1 MSSHNE
7 HRRGLP
13 RGAPPR
19 TVLLCRGEH
28 MRTFF
33 CIPLPDAAHEALH
46 DVSEHLRRRTQM
58 RAAWVRPSNYHI
70 TLRFLG
76 EIDPMLTVDLR
87 DLASTVTNT
96 IPPFQ
101 CTLNRVGAF
110 PQLERARVV
119 WVGGNAPD
127 GFREMSDVL
136 NQGLIPLG
144 FPRGRRE
151 TVAHVTLARIKD
163 RPDPAL
169 PSVIEAMNPLSPV
182 HFLADRL
189 VLMQSELS
197 PQGAVYTPL
206 FACALGKEGRDGAD

>member
-1 MSSHNE
+1 
-7 HRRGLP
+7 
-13 RGAPPR
+13 
-19 TVLLCRGEH
+19 

-33 CIPLPDAAHEALH
+33 CIPLPDAAHETLH
-46 DVSEHLRRRTQM
+46 DVSEQLRRRTQM
-58 RAAWVRPSNYHI
+58 RASWVRPSNYHI

-87 DLASTVTNT
+87 DLATTIANT

-110 PQLERARVV
+110 PQPERARVV
-119 WVGGNAPD
+119 WVGGDAPD
-127 GFREMSDVL
+127 GFREMSDAL
-136 NQGLIPLG
+136 NRDLIPLG

-169 PSVIEAMNPLSPV
+169 ATVIEAMNPLPPMHLLV
-182 HFLADRL
+182 ERL
-189 VLMQSELS
+189 VLMESVLS

-206 FACALGKEGRDGAD
+206 FTCALRKEGRDGAD